1 MATATVVR
9 DGNRALRLFLPVE
22 GMSCAACATR
32 VEKALRAVTGVEEA
46 EVNLALERA
55 EVKLAP
61 GTDPGVVLEAVGRA
75 GYKVP
80 ETRLRLAVDGMT
92 CAACATRVEKALK
105 AVPGVIDATVNLALE
120 RAEVRAP
127 EGVVEIGD
135 LLDAVR
141 RAGYEARPVEEEE
154 AGAEEEEGKDGR
166 GLPWTLILAIVL
178 TTPLVA
184 QMVWRALGVD
194 YHLSP
199 WLEVVLATP
208 VQFVSGRH
216 FYTGAWKALKAR
228 SGNMDLLV
236 AMGTSAAWLYSLV
249 LVLTYGD
256 AVAGE
261 LYFEASAVIITL
273 VMTGK
278 WLEERAKRSASE
290 AIRRLMSLRPETA
303 RVLRDGREVEVPV
316 GEVRVGDLLVLR
328 PGERVPVDGEIVE
341 GESEFDESLVTG
353 ESMPVVRGPGQPVIA
368 GALNGAGMVR
378 FAATR
383 VGRDTTLA
391 RIARLVEQA
400 QAGKAPIQRLVDQV
414 SGVFVPVVVVV
425 ALLTFGGWMALGG
438 GFETA
443 LVAAVSVL
451 VIACPC
457 ALGLA
462 TPTALVAGTG
472 SAARAGILIRD
483 IETLERAHNVD
494 VVVFDKTGT
503 LTEGA
508 PEVTAVLPLEGGEA
522 DLLALAA
529 AAQSG
534 SEHPLGRAIVRAAE
548 ERGLPIGTAER
559 FASVVGQGVE
569 AVVGGRR
576 LRIGRAPFVAERA
589 PLPAALEERA
599 AALEEQAFT
608 VVWVAVEDRVAGLL
622 ALADRVREDAARA
635 VARLHDQGVRTV
647 MLSGDNRRA
656 AERVAARLGIDEVRA
671 PVRPE
676 DKSGEVARLRA
687 AGHVVAMVGDGIN
700 DTPALAAADVG
711 IAMGS
716 GADAALETAGI
727 TLMRTRPTLVP
738 AALEIA
744 KATRRKIWQNL
755 FWAFIY
761 NTSGIPLAAAG
772 YLSPALAGAAMAAS
786 SVSVVANS
794 LTLRRWTPRLDGER
808 GA

>member
-1 MATATVVR
+1 MATATVVPEKT
-9 DGNRALRLFLPVE
+9 DLTRLSVPIE

-32 VEKALRAVTGVEEA
+32 VEKALRAVAGVREA
-46 EVNLALERA
+46 DVNLALERA
-55 EVKLAP
+55 EVKLEP
-61 GTDPGVVLEAVGRA
+61 GADAGAVVAAVGKA

-80 ETRLRLAVDGMT
+80 ETRLQLIIHGMT
-92 CAACATRVEKALK
+92 CASCAGRVEKALK

-120 RAEVRAP
+120 RVEVRAP
-127 EGVVEIGD
+127 DGALDIAA
-135 LLDAVR
+135 LLDAVQ
-141 RAGYEARPVEEEE
+141 RAGYEARLIEEEHAGEESEEE
-154 AGAEEEEGKDGR
+154 AEAAR
-166 GLPWTLILAIVL
+166 RMPWTLSLAIVL
-178 TTPLVA
+178 SLPLVA
-184 QMVWRALGVD
+184 QMIWRAFGVEF
-194 YHLSP
+194 HLSP
-199 WLEVVLATP
+199 WLEIALATP
-208 VQFVSGRH
+208 VQFVSGWH
-216 FYTGAWKALKAR
+216 FYTGSWKALKAR

-236 AMGTSAAWLYSLV
+236 AMGTTAAWLYSLV
-249 LVLTYGD
+249 LVLLYDD

-303 RVLRDGREVEVPV
+303 RVVRDGREVEVSV
-316 GEVRVGDLLVLR
+316 SEVQVGDLLVLR
-328 PGERVPVDGEIVE
+328 PGERVPVDGEIVD

-353 ESMPVVRGPGQPVIA
+353 ESMPVARGPGQPVIA

-378 FAATR
+378 FTATR
-383 VGRDTTLA
+383 VGTDTTLA
-391 RIARLVEQA
+391 KIARLVEQA
-400 QAGKAPIQRLVDQV
+400 QAGKAPIQRLVDRV
-414 SGVFVPVVVVV
+414 SAIFVPVVIGI
-425 ALLTFGGWMALGG
+425 AALTFAGWLALGG
-438 GFETA
+438 TFETA

-503 LTEGA
+503 LTEGK
-508 PEVTAVLPLEGGEA
+508 PEVTAIVPLAGDEA
-522 DLLALAA
+522 KLLTIAA
-529 AAQSG
+529 TAQSG

-548 ERGLPIGTAER
+548 ERELAIGRAES
-559 FASVVGQGVE
+559 FSSVVGQGIE
-569 AVVGGRR
+569 AVAEGHAV
-576 LRIGRAPFVAERA
+576 RIGRAPFVAEKA
-589 PLPAALEERA
+589 PLPAELEPRA
-599 AALEEQAFT
+599 RELEEQAYT
-608 VVWVAVEDRVAGLL
+608 VVWVARDDRVLGLI
-622 ALADRVREDAARA
+622 ALADRIREDAATA
-635 VARLHDQGVRTV
+635 IARLHEQGVRTV
-647 MLSGDNRRA
+647 MLSGDNRLA

-676 DKSGEVARLRA
+676 DKSGEVERLRA
-687 AGHVVAMVGDGIN
+687 QGHVVAMVGDGIN

-761 NTSGIPLAAAG
+761 NTAGIPLAAVG

-786 SVSVVANS
+786 SVSVVSNS
-794 LTLRRWTPRLDGER
+794 LTLRRWKPRLDRE
-808 GA
+808 

>member
-1 MATATVVR
+1 MATATVVPGKT
-9 DGNRALRLFLPVE
+9 DLTRLSVPIE

-32 VEKALRAVTGVEEA
+32 VEKALRAVAGVEEA
-46 EVNLALERA
+46 AVNLALERA
-55 EVKLAP
+55 EVQLAP
-61 GTDPGVVLEAVGRA
+61 GTDPGPVLEAVERA

-80 ETRLRLAVDGMT
+80 EARLRLVIHGMT
-92 CAACATRVEKALK
+92 CAACATRVEKALR
-105 AVPGVIDATVNLALE
+105 AVPGVIEASVNLALE

-127 EGVVEIGD
+127 EGAVEIGD

-141 RAGYEARPVEEEE
+141 RAGYEARLVEEEE
-154 AGAEEEEGKDGR
+154 AGAEEEEGKGGR
-166 GLPWTLILAIVL
+166 GLPWTLSLAIVL

-184 QMVWRALGVD
+184 QMVWRAFGLD
-194 YHLSP
+194 FHLSP
-199 WLEVVLATP
+199 WLEVLLATP
-208 VQFVSGRH
+208 VQFVSGWH
-216 FYTGAWKALKAR
+216 FYTGAWKALKAK

-249 LVLTYGD
+249 LVVLYGD
-256 AVAGE
+256 AVAGQ

-303 RVLRDGREVEVPV
+303 RVVRDGREVEVSV
-316 GEVRVGDLLVLR
+316 NEVAVGDLLVLR
-328 PGERVPVDGEIVE
+328 PGERVPVDGEILE

-353 ESMPVVRGPGQPVIA
+353 ESMPVPRGPGQPVIA

-378 FAATR
+378 FTATR

-391 RIARLVEQA
+391 KIARLVEQA
-400 QAGKAPIQRLVDQV
+400 QAGKAPIQRLVDRV
-414 SGVFVPVVVVV
+414 SGIFVPIVVVV
-425 ALLTFGGWMALGG
+425 AFFTFGGWLALGG
-438 GFETA
+438 SFEMA

-462 TPTALVAGTG
+462 TPMALVTGTG

-503 LTEGA
+503 LTEGK
-508 PEVTAVLPLEGGEA
+508 PEVTAIVPLAGGEA
-522 DLLALAA
+522 ELLALAA
-529 AAQSG
+529 TAQSG
-534 SEHPLGRAIVRAAE
+534 SEHPLGRAMVRAAE
-548 ERGLPIGTAER
+548 ERGLEIGSADS
-559 FASVVGQGVE
+559 FSSVVGQGIE
-569 AVVGGRR
+569 AVVDGRAV
-576 LRIGRAPFVAERA
+576 RIGRAPFVAERA
-589 PLPAALEERA
+589 SLPAGLEARA
-599 AALEEQAFT
+599 RELEEQAYT
-608 VVWVAVEDRVAGLL
+608 VVWVARDAQVLGLI
-622 ALADRVREDAARA
+622 ALADRIREDAARA
-635 VARLHDQGVRTV
+635 VERLHGQGIRTV
-647 MLSGDNRRA
+647 MLSGDNRLV

-676 DKSGEVARLRA
+676 DKSGEVERLRGQ
-687 AGHVVAMVGDGIN
+687 GHVVAMVGDGIN

-738 AALEIA
+738 AALEVA
-744 KATRRKIWQNL
+744 KVTRRKIWQNL

-772 YLSPALAGAAMAAS
+772 FLSPELAAAAMALS
-786 SVSVVANS
+786 SLSVVTNS
-794 LTLRRWTPRLDGER
+794 LTLRRWTPRLEQE
-808 GA
+808 

>member
-1 MATATVVR
+1 MATATVVPGKT
-9 DGNRALRLFLPVE
+9 DLTRLSVPIE

-32 VEKALRAVTGVEEA
+32 VEKALRAVAGVREA
-46 EVNLALERA
+46 DVNLALERA
-55 EVKLAP
+55 EVKLEP
-61 GTDPGVVLEAVGRA
+61 GADAGAVVQAVGKA

-80 ETRLRLAVDGMT
+80 ETRLQLIIHGMT
-92 CAACATRVEKALK
+92 CASCAGRVEKALK

-127 EGVVEIGD
+127 EGALDIAA
-135 LLDAVR
+135 LLNAVQ
-141 RAGYEARPVEEEE
+141 RAGYEARLVEEEH
-154 AGAEEEEGKDGR
+154 AGEESEEEAR
-166 GLPWTLILAIVL
+166 AARRMPWTLSLAIVL
-178 TTPLVA
+178 TLPLVA
-184 QMVWRALGVD
+184 QMIWRAFGVEF
-194 YHLSP
+194 HLSP
-199 WLEVVLATP
+199 WLEIALATP
-208 VQFVSGRH
+208 VQFVSGWH
-216 FYTGAWKALKAR
+216 FYTGSWKALKAK

-236 AMGTSAAWLYSLV
+236 AMGTTAAYLYSLV
-249 LVLTYGD
+249 LVLMYGN
-256 AVAGE
+256 AVAGQ

-290 AIRRLMSLRPETA
+290 AIRQLMSLRPETA
-303 RVLRDGREVEVPV
+303 RVVRDGREVEVSV
-316 GEVRVGDLLVLR
+316 SEVQVGDLLVLR
-328 PGERVPVDGEIVE
+328 PGERVPVDGEIVD

-353 ESMPVVRGPGQPVIA
+353 ESMPVARGPGQPVIA

-383 VGRDTTLA
+383 VGTDTTLA
-391 RIARLVEQA
+391 KIARLVEQA

-414 SGVFVPVVVVV
+414 SAIFVPIVIGI
-425 ALLTFGGWMALGG
+425 AILTFGGWMALGG
-438 GFETA
+438 TFEMA

-503 LTEGA
+503 LTEGK
-508 PEVTAVLPLEGGEA
+508 PEVTAIVPLAGEEA
-522 DLLALAA
+522 ELLAIAA
-529 AAQSG
+529 TAQSG

-548 ERGLPIGTAER
+548 ERELAIGQAES
-559 FASVVGQGVE
+559 FSSVVGQGIE
-569 AVVGGRR
+569 AVAEGHAV
-576 LRIGRAPFVAERA
+576 RIGRAPFVAEKA
-589 PLPAALEERA
+589 PLPAELEPRA
-599 AALEEQAFT
+599 RELEEQAYT
-608 VVWVAVEDRVAGLL
+608 VVWVARDDRVLGLI
-622 ALADRVREDAARA
+622 ALADRIREDAATA
-635 VARLHDQGVRTV
+635 IARLHKQGVRTV
-647 MLSGDNRRA
+647 MLSGDNRLA

-676 DKSGEVARLRA
+676 DKSGEVERLREQ
-687 AGHVVAMVGDGIN
+687 GDGVAMVGDGIN

-772 YLSPALAGAAMAAS
+772 YLSPELAAAAMALS
-786 SVSVVANS
+786 SVSVVSNS
-794 LTLRRWTPRLDGER
+794 LTLRRWTPRLDRE
-808 GA
+808 

>member
-1 MATATVVR
+1 MATATVVQGKTE
-9 DGNRALRLFLPVE
+9 DLTRLSVPIA

-32 VEKALRAVTGVEEA
+32 VEKALRAVAGVEEA
-46 EVNLALERA
+46 DVNLALERA

-61 GTDPGVVLEAVGRA
+61 GTDPGAVLEAVGRA

-80 ETRLRLAVDGMT
+80 ETRLRLIILGMT
-92 CAACATRVEKALK
+92 CAACATRVEKALRS
-105 AVPGVIDATVNLALE
+105 VPGVVDASVNLALE

-127 EGVVEIGD
+127 EGAVEIGE
-135 LLDAVR
+135 LLNAVR
-141 RAGYEARPVEEEE
+141 RAGYEARLVEEEE
-154 AGAEEEEGKDGR
+154 AGAEEEERKGGR
-166 GLPWTLILAIVL
+166 GLPWTLSLAIVL
-178 TTPLVA
+178 TAPLVA

-194 YHLSP
+194 LHLSP
-199 WLEVVLATP
+199 WLEVLLATP
-208 VQFVSGRH
+208 VQFVSGWH
-216 FYTGAWKALKAR
+216 FYTGSWKALKAK

-249 LVLTYGD
+249 LVILYGD
-256 AVAGE
+256 AVAGQ

-303 RVLRDGREVEVPV
+303 RVVRDGREVEVSV
-316 GEVRVGDLLVLR
+316 GEVQVGDLLVLR
-328 PGERVPVDGEIVE
+328 PGERVPVDGEIVD

-353 ESMPVVRGPGQPVIA
+353 ESMPVARGPGQPVIA

-378 FAATR
+378 FTATR
-383 VGRDTTLA
+383 VGKDTTLA
-391 RIARLVEQA
+391 KIARLVEQA
-400 QAGKAPIQRLVDQV
+400 QAGKAPIQRLVDRV
-414 SGVFVPVVVVV
+414 SGIFVPVVIVI
-425 ALLTFGGWMALGG
+425 AFFTFGGWLALGG
-438 GFETA
+438 TFEMA

-462 TPTALVAGTG
+462 TPMALVTGTG

-503 LTEGA
+503 LTEGK
-508 PEVTAVLPLEGGEA
+508 PEVTALVPLEGGEEA
-522 DLLALAA
+522 LLALAA
-529 AAQSG
+529 TAQSG
-534 SEHPLGRAIVRAAE
+534 SEHPLGRAMVRAAE
-548 ERGLPIGTAER
+548 ERGLEVAQAES
-559 FASVVGQGVE
+559 FSSVVGQGIE
-569 AVVGGRR
+569 AVVEGRAV
-576 LRIGRAPFVAERA
+576 RIGRAPFVAERA
-589 PLPAALEERA
+589 PLPAELEARA
-599 AALEEQAFT
+599 RELEEQAYT
-608 VVWVAVEDRVAGLL
+608 VVWVAREDRVLGLI
-622 ALADRVREDAARA
+622 ALADRIREDAARA
-635 VARLHDQGVRTV
+635 VERLHGQGVRTV
-647 MLSGDNRRA
+647 MLSGDNRLV

-676 DKSGEVARLRA
+676 DKSGEVERLRA
-687 AGHVVAMVGDGIN
+687 QGHVVAMVGDGIN

-738 AALEIA
+738 AALKIA
-744 KATRRKIWQNL
+744 KVTRRKIWQNL

-772 YLSPALAGAAMAAS
+772 YLSPELAAAAMALS
-786 SVSVVANS
+786 SLSVVTNS
-794 LTLRRWTPRLDGER
+794 LTLRRWTPRLD
-808 GA
+808 

>member
-1 MATATVVR
+1 
-9 DGNRALRLFLPVE
+9 
-22 GMSCAACATR
+22 MSCAACATR
-32 VEKALRAVTGVEEA
+32 VQKALRAATGVAEA

-61 GTDPGVVLEAVGRA
+61 GADPAAVVEAVARA
-75 GYKVP
+75 GYRVP
-80 ETRLRLAVDGMT
+80 ETRLRLVVRGMT
-92 CAACATRVEKALK
+92 CAACATRVEKALRS
-105 AVPGVIDATVNLALE
+105 VPGVIDASVNLPLE
-120 RAEVRAP
+120 RAEVRVP
-127 EGVVEIGD
+127 EGAVEVAD
-135 LLDAVR
+135 LLAAVR
-141 RAGYEARPVEEEE
+141 RIGYEAQLAEEEGGEE
-154 AGAEEEEGKDGR
+154 AGREEAGR
-166 GLPWTLILAIVL
+166 GVPWTLLLAVVL
-178 TTPLVA
+178 TLPLVA
-184 QMVWRALGVD
+184 QMVWRALGVAYD
-194 YHLSP
+194 LSP
-199 WLEVVLATP
+199 WLEVLLATP
-208 VQFVSGRH
+208 VQFVSGWH
-216 FYTGAWKALKAR
+216 FYRGAWKALKAR

-236 AMGTSAAWLYSLV
+236 AMGTSAAYLYSLV
-249 LVLTYGD
+249 LVLLYGD
-256 AVAGE
+256 AVAGK

-290 AIRRLMSLRPETA
+290 AIRRLMSLRPEIA
-303 RVLRDGREVEVPV
+303 RVVRDGREVEVPV

-328 PGERVPVDGEIVE
+328 PGERVPVDGEIVD

-353 ESMPVVRGPGQPVIA
+353 ESMPVARGPGQPVIA

-378 FAATR
+378 FTATR
-383 VGRDTTLA
+383 VGKDTTLA

-414 SGVFVPVVVVV
+414 SAVFVPVVVVI
-425 ALLTFGGWMALGG
+425 ALLTFGGWLALGG
-438 GFETA
+438 TFETA
-443 LVAAVSVL
+443 LVAAVAVL

-462 TPTALVAGTG
+462 TPMALVAGTG

-503 LTEGA
+503 LTEGR
-508 PEVTAVLPLEGGEA
+508 PEVTAVIPVEGDEA
-522 DLLALAA
+522 ALLALAA
-529 AAQSG
+529 TAQSG
-534 SEHPLGRAIVRAAE
+534 SEHPLGRAMVRAAE
-548 ERGLPIGTAER
+548 ERGLAIGAADS

-569 AVVGGRR
+569 AVVEGRPV
-576 LRIGRAPFVAERA
+576 RIGRGPFVAERA
-589 PLPAALEERA
+589 PLPAELEARA
-599 AALEEQAFT
+599 RELEDQACT
-608 VVWVAVEDRVAGLL
+608 VVWVAVEDRVLGLI
-622 ALADRVREDAARA
+622 ALADRIREDAARA
-635 VARLHDQGVRTV
+635 VERLHGQGVRTV

-676 DKSGEVARLRA
+676 DKSGEVERLRA
-687 AGHVVAMVGDGIN
+687 QGHVVAMVGDGIN

-744 KATRRKIWQNL
+744 KVTRRKIWQNL

-772 YLSPALAGAAMAAS
+772 YLSPELAAAAMAAS
-786 SVSVVANS
+786 SLSVVTNS
-794 LTLRRWTPRLDGER
+794 LTLRRWRPRLEEE
-808 GA
+808 

>member
-1 MATATVVR
+1 MATVTLDQQKNDAT
-9 DGNRALRLFLPVE
+9 RLSVPVE

-32 VEKALRAVTGVEEA
+32 VQKALRAAVGVAEA

-61 GTDPGVVLEAVGRA
+61 GADPAAVVEAVARA
-75 GYKVP
+75 GYRVP
-80 ETRLRLAVDGMT
+80 ETRLRLVVRGMT
-92 CAACATRVEKALK
+92 CAACATRVEKALRS
-105 AVPGVIDATVNLALE
+105 VPGVIDASVNLPLE
-120 RAEVRAP
+120 RAEVRVP
-127 EGVVEIGD
+127 EGAVEVAD
-135 LLDAVR
+135 LLAAVR
-141 RAGYEARPVEEEE
+141 RIGYEAQLAEEEGGEEAVREE
-154 AGAEEEEGKDGR
+154 AGR
-166 GLPWTLILAIVL
+166 GVPWTLLLAVVL
-178 TTPLVA
+178 TLPLVA
-184 QMVWRALGVD
+184 QMVWRALGVAYD
-194 YHLSP
+194 LSP
-199 WLEVVLATP
+199 WLEVLLATP
-208 VQFVSGRH
+208 VQFVSGWH
-216 FYTGAWKALKAR
+216 FYRGAWKALKAR

-236 AMGTSAAWLYSLV
+236 AMGTSAAYLYSLA
-249 LVLTYGD
+249 LVLLYGD
-256 AVAGE
+256 AVAGK

-290 AIRRLMSLRPETA
+290 AIRRLMSLRPEIA
-303 RVLRDGREVEVPV
+303 RVVRDGREVEVPV

-328 PGERVPVDGEIVE
+328 PGERVPVDGEIVD

-353 ESMPVVRGPGQPVIA
+353 ESMPVARGPGQPVIA

-378 FAATR
+378 FTATR
-383 VGRDTTLA
+383 VGKDTTLA

-414 SGVFVPVVVVV
+414 SAVFVPVVVVI
-425 ALLTFGGWMALGG
+425 ALLTFGGWLALGG
-438 GFETA
+438 TFETA
-443 LVAAVSVL
+443 LVAAVAVL

-462 TPTALVAGTG
+462 TPMALVAGTG

-503 LTEGA
+503 LTEGR
-508 PEVTAVLPLEGGEA
+508 PEVTAVIPVEGDEA
-522 DLLALAA
+522 ALLALAA
-529 AAQSG
+529 TAQSG
-534 SEHPLGRAIVRAAE
+534 SEHPLGRAMVRAAE
-548 ERGLPIGTAER
+548 ERGLAIGAADS

-569 AVVGGRR
+569 AVVEGRPV
-576 LRIGRAPFVAERA
+576 RIGRGPFVAERA
-589 PLPAALEERA
+589 PLPAELEARA
-599 AALEEQAFT
+599 RELEDQACT
-608 VVWVAVEDRVAGLL
+608 VVWVAVEDRVLGLI
-622 ALADRVREDAARA
+622 ALADRIREDAARA
-635 VARLHDQGVRTV
+635 VERLHGQGVRTV

-676 DKSGEVARLRA
+676 DKSGEVERLRA
-687 AGHVVAMVGDGIN
+687 QGHVVAMVGDGIN

-744 KATRRKIWQNL
+744 KVTRRKIWQNL

-772 YLSPALAGAAMAAS
+772 YLSPELAAAAMAAS
-786 SVSVVANS
+786 SLSVVTNS
-794 LTLRRWTPRLDGER
+794 LTLRRWRPRLEEE
-808 GA
+808 